1 MKNVNWR
8 ETPFDT
14 GAPSMNPAA
23 MGDFAKQAGGKLGSM
38 SKTSRGTG
46 KRMLGAA
53 GEGLGNAGVGAGIG
67 ASIGSVIPGIG
78 TVIGGAIGAIGGA
91 VVGVLH
97 YIFGHAARKLTA
109 DEQNLLNRG
118 IYINKTRHLPGAF
131 QDAVL
136 CIYNPTV
143 YRLLRDQRHL
153 PSEIEAQLL
162 QKNAYAAHAAAID
175 RLYGARIRR
184 EVAHLPPEL
193 RTLVGVSTVTGHSRE
208 LYIALHRAL
217 DQRALVAQQAAAPAH
232 ALYSARHRALAGRLR
247 FAIQAAPEFTPP
259 PPEGPDAPA
268 PPEQLRTPGPEI
280 AEDSAHD
287 PFRDLPL
294 AGAAEQ
300 DVDASGALDDLAI
313 ALEKSRQSQ
322 RRYLRDSW
330 VKDTWLGDFLH
341 VDEPDDRSA
350 PIAPAPSPG
359 SGRPPAITL
368 VPEPDTGDI
377 VDEVDGKGLA
387 LARLRPFLRARRL
400 QAVAPGEPLTV
411 PEERVFNWSLSWD
424 TREAFYEAF
433 GRRYG
438 GRVLDL
444 MLARGWLFV
453 EIVPENQDAGAVGR
467 TYTAQGDETPQG
479 IARRYDALARERWAS
494 ELRAANPERDWTARI
509 YAGDTIAIPE
519 VWPQPFWGAAK
530 ERGYLDASGPNTEE
544 SGALTRT
551 YSAEG
556 SETPQAIAKRYDA
569 LSRERWA
576 AELQAAN
583 PQRDW
588 SARVNAGDVIA
599 IPDAWPQPFWGA
611 AKERGFLDAS
621 GPAGTLAA
629 AIADPF
635 IDLSAERARQ
645 GRFGTGRSS

>member
-14 GAPSMNPAA
+14 GALAMNPAA
-23 MGDFAKQAGGKLGSM
+23 MGDFAKQAGGQLGSM
-38 SKTSRGTG
+38 SKTSHGTG
-46 KRMLGAA
+46 GMMLGAA

-91 VVGVLH
+91 VVGVIH
-97 YIFGHAARKLTA
+97 YLFGHAARALTA
-109 DEQNLLNRG
+109 KERNLLNRG

-136 CIYNPTV
+136 YIYNPTV

-193 RTLVGVSTVTGHSRE
+193 RMLVGVSTVTGHSRE

-217 DQRALVAQQAAAPAH
+217 DQRALVARQAAARAH
-232 ALYSARHRALAGRLR
+232 AAYSSRHRALAGRLR
-247 FAIQAAPEFTPP
+247 LAIQAAPVFTP
-259 PPEGPDAPA
+259 PPEGPDMPV
-268 PPEQLRTPGPEI
+268 PPEQPRTPGPEI

-294 AGAAEQ
+294 AGAPEQ
-300 DVDASGALDDLAI
+300 DVDASGALDDLAV
-313 ALEKSRQSQ
+313 ALEKSRQAQ
-322 RRYLRDSW
+322 RRCLRDSW

-341 VDEPDDRSA
+341 LDEPDDRSA
-350 PIAPAPSPG
+350 PVAPAPSPG
-359 SGRPPAITL
+359 SGRPPPITL
-368 VPEPDTGDI
+368 VPEPDTGNI
-377 VDEVDGKGLA
+377 VDEVYGQGLA
-387 LARLRPFLRARRL
+387 LTRLRPFLRARRL
-400 QAVAPGEPLTV
+400 HAVAPGEPLMV

-479 IARRYDALARERWAS
+479 IARRYDALARERWAA
-494 ELRAANPERDWTARI
+494 ELKAANPERDWTARI
-509 YAGDTIAIPE
+509 YAGDTIAIPD
-519 VWPQPFWGAAK
+519 VWPQPFWGTAK
-530 ERGYLDASGPNTEE
+530 ERGYLDASGPT
-544 SGALTRT
+544 GAL
-551 YSAEG
+551 
-556 SETPQAIAKRYDA
+556 
-569 LSRERWA
+569 A
-576 AELQAAN
+576 A
-583 PQRDW
+583 D
-588 SARVNAGDVIA
+588 
-599 IPDAWPQPFWGA
+599 
-611 AKERGFLDAS
+611 
-621 GPAGTLAA
+621 T
-629 AIADPF
+629 ADPF
-635 IDLSAERARQ
+635 SDLSAGRARQ
-645 GRFGTGRSS
+645 QTFGGGRSS

>member
-14 GAPSMNPAA
+14 GTPAMNPTA

-46 KRMLGAA
+46 KMMLGAA

-97 YIFGHAARKLTA
+97 YLFGHAARALTA

-136 CIYNPTV
+136 YIYNPTV

-217 DQRALVAQQAAAPAH
+217 DQRALVARQAAARAH
-232 ALYSARHRALAGRLR
+232 AAYSSRHRALAGRLR
-247 FAIQAAPEFTPP
+247 LAIQAAPVFTPA
-259 PPEGPDAPA
+259 PPEGPDMPA
-268 PPEQLRTPGPEI
+268 PKEQPRTPGPEI

-294 AGAAEQ
+294 AGAPEQ

-341 VDEPDDRSA
+341 LDEPDDRSA
-350 PIAPAPSPG
+350 PITPAPSPG

-377 VDEVDGKGLA
+377 VDEVYGKGVA

-400 QAVAPGEPLTV
+400 HAVAPGEPLMV

-424 TREAFYEAF
+424 TREAFDEAF

-467 TYTAQGDETPQG
+467 TYTAQGEETPQG

-530 ERGYLDASGPNTEE
+530 ERGYLDASGPSTEE
-544 SGALTRT
+544 AGALTRT

-588 SARVNAGDVIA
+588 SARVYAGDVIA